1 MLELD
6 KPLDTLEGFRD
17 LCMRILH
24 IGNDAPSREQW
35 LKDRQS
41 GIGGSDAAAVV
52 GVSKWKS
59 PMRLWAEKSG
69 RVSDAIE
76 SNDAL
81 EMGKLLE
88 PVILARLS
96 EKSGRTVYPWPSTLI
111 AKSDDHP
118 FMFCTP
124 DGLIFDPAMGGT
136 GLVQCKT
143 TGEYHAHA
151 WDGEPPLDYQ
161 VQVQHEL
168 AVTGLPWAC
177 LVVLI
182 GGRRL
187 KWIDILPNPEF
198 REKLIEAERDLWS
211 YVESGAVP
219 PFSDD
224 VYRFEDAKDTLFDL
238 FSQDNGQAIVLP
250 DEFCEVDL
258 RLGIVKEDIKRL
270 EAEKESLENKI
281 RMALGDCTEGVLP
294 NGIGSY
300 TWKTQHNKGYT
311 KVVEPFD
318 SRVLRR
324 SKKGKRS

>member
-6 KPLDTLEGFRD
+6 EPLDTLGGFRD
-17 LCMRILH
+17 LCVRLLSL
-24 IGNDAPSREQW
+24 GKEAPSHEQW
-35 LKDRQS
+35 LLDRGS
-41 GIGGSDAAAVV
+41 AIGGSDAAAVV

-59 PMRLWAEKSG
+59 PLRLWAEKSG
-69 RVSDAIE
+69 RVSSGVE
-76 SNDAL
+76 SNDAM

-88 PVILARLS
+88 PVILARLA
-96 EKSGRTVYPWPSTLI
+96 EKSGRSVCPWPSTLI
-111 AKSDDHP
+111 AKSDAHP
-118 FMFCTP
+118 FMACTP
-124 DGLIFDPAMGGT
+124 DGLTFDPAMGGT
-136 GLVQCKT
+136 GIVQCKT
-143 TGEYHAHA
+143 TGEHFAHA

-187 KWIDILPNPEF
+187 KWIDILPNMEF
-198 REKLIEAERDLWS
+198 REKLIEAERNLWS
-211 YVESGAVP
+211 YVESGEVP

-224 VYRFEDAKDTLFDL
+224 IYRFEDTKSTLFDL
-238 FSQDNGQAIVLP
+238 FSKDNGQAIVLP
-250 DEFCEVDL
+250 DEFSEVDL
-258 RLGIVKEDIKRL
+258 RLEIVKNDIKRL
-270 EAEKESLENKI
+270 ESEKESLENKI
-281 RMALGDCTEGVLP
+281 RQALGDCTEGVLP
-294 NGIGSY
+294 NGAGSY

-324 SKKGKRS
+324 SKKGKK